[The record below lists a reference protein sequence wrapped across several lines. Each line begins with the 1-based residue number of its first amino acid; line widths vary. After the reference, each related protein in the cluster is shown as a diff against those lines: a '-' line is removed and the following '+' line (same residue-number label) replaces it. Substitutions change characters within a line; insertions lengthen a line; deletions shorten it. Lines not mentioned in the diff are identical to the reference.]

1 MAGNVIQRNIP
12 LGVTNDVDLYPIHSL
27 PFRVH
32 LLILP
37 HHTLF
42 LAPGKNKQ
50 QFYHQRDAFSPP
62 QRTHLLEDRSNSR
75 RLFLPELHGIPF
87 PFQLLRT
94 FLQLRESNTAVVKNS
109 RPKVIVI
116 LAIRPCASVTSFSK
130 YQQCGI
136 SGGTITTSPLPKG
149 SVRSP
154 ISRMPEPTM
163 IYDNSHVACSCR
175 PICSPGARHTSSKV
189 KEVFSGRG
197 TALSFIIWVKY
208 LPEGE

>member
-1 MAGNVIQRNIP
+1 MRSALPKGRISSRTEAIAADFSFPNFTASLFRFSFSV
-12 LGVTNDVDLYPIHSL
+12 HSSSS
-27 PFRVH
+27 
-32 LLILP
+32 
-37 HHTLF
+37 
-42 LAPGKNKQ
+42 GKATQ
-50 QFYHQRDAFSPP
+50 Q
-62 QRTHLLEDRSNSR
+62 LSR
-75 RLFLPELHGIPF
+75 
-87 PFQLLRT
+87 
-94 FLQLRESNTAVVKNS
+94 NS